1 MPQTFYIESDEEIIS
16 VIGRLRKS
24 SAEKNIFVFPKRALV
39 LQSIINLR
47 LFQREAEKL
56 GKKIV
61 IVSQDE
67 MGKTLALKAGIETES
82 YSEDFSKK
90 AAHLELTAQ
99 EKNVPLESIA
109 KPVMSGALRSD
120 TIGSSNFYATE
131 SAPQTKNEPLPP
143 VAEAPVSTL
152 RIRNITPPK
161 LTSLNSKRFEG
172 VAMASQAIRIPLKE
186 TEPSVVSSLSPLSSA
201 RAFTAESYGAPQ
213 EQPHDERLRNFYSN
227 IPKVTVAPAPKKDL
241 GRGTVPIAGKKAH
254 KIFFI
259 LGGISLLSFV
269 SVVLFFFLPKAEIQV
284 TPYAITQTTEI
295 EMDGRSDVSVAG
307 DGILP
312 VRILEKE
319 KEVAST
325 FVTTGMSG
333 GTNQK
338 ARGTV
343 VIYNNY
349 SAESQ
354 SLVATTRLE
363 TADGKLF
370 RLMSGVVV
378 PGMTNIGGKK
388 EPGAIEA
395 NVAAD
400 QAGAEYNI
408 DATAFT
414 IPGFKG
420 GAKYTAFSARSTKT
434 MTGGGSGGVS
444 DVAVVAK
451 VDLET
456 AEREAKEKVKEDF
469 LSEIRSELL
478 PNERA
483 LSEQIETVLLAPVA
497 MPTVGTAANAF
508 DYKATFKVRVFV
520 FSEKAVKEKAEAAGE
535 KNLQGIK
542 FKPISSDITYSD
554 SMPNF
559 SEGTLHLRARALLT
573 MESDV
578 DRDSLREAL
587 LGKGE
592 DGIKQV
598 LDSFPEVKT
607 IKVVF
612 HPQLFMRSI
621 PDSRDRV
628 FVLLEPGEKME

>member
-24 SAEKNIFVFPKRALV
+24 SAEENVFVFPKRALV

-56 GKKIV
+56 GKKII

-67 MGKTLALKAGIETES
+67 VGKMLAKKAGIETEN

-90 AAHLELTAQ
+90 APHLELTT
-99 EKNVPLESIA
+99 EEENVPIQSII
-109 KPVMSGALRSD
+109 KPDGERVLRRD
-120 TIGSSNFYATE
+120 TIGSSNFYTAGA
-131 SAPQTKNEPLPP
+131 APQVKNKPLPS
-143 VAEAPVSTL
+143 AESPVSSPL
-152 RIRNITPPK
+152 RIRNATPPK
-161 LTSLNSKRFEG
+161 LTSLNSRRFEG
-172 VAMASQAIRIPLKE
+172 ITPQVIQTPSKAVEPLTVFKA
-186 TEPSVVSSLSPLSSA
+186 PLSSA
-201 RAFTAESYGAPQ
+201 QVFSVDSNRAPQ
-213 EQPHDERLRNFYSN
+213 GEQSERLKNFYGN
-227 IPKVTVAPAPKKDL
+227 VRRTAVAPAPKQNPEQEAVSI
-241 GRGTVPIAGKKAH
+241 TGKKAH

-259 LGGISLLSFV
+259 LGGISLLSLIG
-269 SVVLFFFLPKAEIQV
+269 VVLFFFLPKAEIQV
-284 TPYAITQTTEI
+284 TPYAITQTTEVA
-295 EMDGRSDVSVAG
+295 MDGRSDISTPSDEV
-307 DGILP
+307 LP
-312 VRILEKE
+312 IRVLEKE
-319 KEVAST
+319 REITLT
-325 FVTTGMSG
+325 FATTGKSG

-349 SAESQ
+349 SADAQ
-354 SLVATTRLE
+354 PLVATTRLE

-370 RLMSGVVV
+370 RMLGGVVV

-395 NVAAD
+395 SVVAD
-400 QAGAEYNI
+400 QAGPEYNI
-408 DATAFT
+408 DATTFT

-420 GAKYTAFSARSTKT
+420 SSKYDAFSARSAKT
-434 MTGGGSGGVS
+434 MVGGGNGGIS

-451 VDLET
+451 VDLDT
-456 AEREAKEKVKEDF
+456 AEDQARKKTKEDF
-469 LSEIRSELL
+469 LSEIRGDLL
-478 PNERA
+478 PDEKV
-483 LSEQIETVLLAPVA
+483 LDEQAEVTPVVPA
-497 MPTVGTAANAF
+497 TMPSVGTVADAF

-520 FSEKAVKEKAEAAGE
+520 FSEKIVKEKAEAMSE

-542 FKPISSDITYSD
+542 FKPVSSNITYSD
-554 SMPNF
+554 SIPNF
-559 SEGTLHLRARALLT
+559 SEGTLRLKAHALVT

-578 DRDSLREAL
+578 DRDKLREAL
-587 LGKGE
+587 LGKSE

-598 LDSFPEVKT
+598 LESFPEVKK

-621 PDSRDRV
+621 PSSSDRV
-628 FVLLEPGEKME
+628 FILLEPGEKIE